1 MVNNPPEGS
10 RIELKRDIHSTSYIW
25 KNPGKG
31 LGFRNAFLFFW
42 LCGWTIGGLMALIHI
57 FGGSFEKE
65 EDRWFML
72 AWLTFW
78 AVGEVVVISILY
90 FALRPQK
97 PSVLT
102 LSPGSIHFET
112 GTRPLGSFNADYETS
127 HPLAFFEKYKNKIYV
142 LETSQ
147 INNLKLERAGERQR
161 LTFDYGR
168 ERIEIGDSL
177 SEPEREWLFDILR
190 EHK

>member
-1 MVNNPPEGS
+1 MINNPPEGS
-10 RIELKRDIHSTSYIW
+10 RIEIERNIHSTSYIW
-25 KNPGKG
+25 KNAKR
-31 LGFRNAFLFFW
+31 GFSFQYAFLFFW
-42 LCGWTIGGLMALIHI
+42 LCGWTIGGLMALIRI
-57 FGGSFEKE
+57 FGESFEE
-65 EDRWFML
+65 EEERCFMF

-102 LSPGSIHFET
+102 LSPGRIHFET
-112 GTRPLGSFNADYETS
+112 GTRPLGSFNAYYEMR
-127 HPLAFFEKYKNKIYV
+127 HPMAFFQICRNKTYD
-142 LETSQ
+142 LEASQ
-147 INNLKLERAGERQR
+147 IDNLKLERVGERQR

-168 ERIEIGDSL
+168 ERVEIGDNL
-177 SEPEREWLFDILR
+177 TEPEREWLYNLLR